1 MNTTTYAC
9 SKYPHPDDYS
19 DSTISRIQRKVTTI
33 KTRYPETVD
42 AAKSVTLD
50 AAPDLD
56 AIETALDNL
65 LAAME
70 DVDRLA
76 DDDNRPAVAAA
87 LSVERLAY
95 AQYYATVED

>member
-1 MNTTTYAC
+1 MNSTNAC
-9 SKYPHPDDYS
+9 SKFPHPDDCENN
-19 DSTISRIQRKVTTI
+19 IVSRIQRKVATI
-33 KTRYPETVD
+33 KSRYPEMIDT
-42 AAKSVTLD
+42 AKSRTLD

-56 AIETALDNL
+56 AIEDALDNL
-65 LAAME
+65 LAAMD

-87 LSVERLAY
+87 MSIERVAY